1 MTDQQPA
8 FYALDPGV
16 TAFSTTR
23 KGGYSRGAYGE
34 FNINPYCG
42 DDAHAVAR
50 NRQMLCNGLRLA
62 GPERLIL
69 PHQSHGTAVC
79 LVDNAFLALSSD
91 SQKAHLDNTDALLT
105 AEPEVCIGVSTAD
118 CIPILLYDP
127 EHRTAAAVHAGWR
140 GTLKRI
146 AAKAVE
152 EMVTVFGSRPQALKA
167 VVGPGISL
175 KNFEVGDDVYD
186 LFASEGFDMGRV
198 ASRFGKWHLNL
209 PFLNQLQLE
218 ETGMAGTH
226 IQQCGL
232 CTFDQSERFFSARRL
247 GIRSGR
253 IYTGIVI
260 RNET

>member
-1 MTDQQPA
+1 MTDQQPT

-23 KGGYSRGAYGE
+23 RGGYSRGAYGE

-42 DDAHAVAR
+42 DDAHAVTR
-50 NRQMLCNGLRLA
+50 NRLMLSNELRLL
-62 GPERLIL
+62 GLERLIL
-69 PHQSHGTAVC
+69 PHQSHGTAVR
-79 LVDNAFLALSSD
+79 LVDSAFLALPSD
-91 SQKAHLDNTDALLT
+91 SQKALLDNIDALLT

-127 EHRTAAAVHAGWR
+127 EHRAAAAVHAGWR

-146 AAKAVE
+146 AVKAVE

-175 KNFEVGDDVYD
+175 KNFEVGDEVYD
-186 LFASEGFDMGRV
+186 LFVSEGLDMGRV

-209 PFLNQLQLE
+209 PLLNQLQLE
-218 ETGMAGTH
+218 ETGMTGTH
-226 IQQCGL
+226 IQQSGL
-232 CTFDQSERFFSARRL
+232 CTFDQAEHYFSARRL